1 MKTRLT
7 KSELAVMEVLWD
19 EGEAL
24 TSAEIIQKSKEK
36 EWKDSSVHLLINSLL
51 KKKVVTVAGFKKT
64 TKNYARTFVPV
75 EGKEQFLVGQVIDN
89 KITSDAK
96 KRIYS
101 YIIEKE
107 NNPEMI
113 KYVEKL
119 LEERKKELGVKSKEM
134 CRISVHREK
143 ASPAGLVFKRK
154 V

>member
-1 MKTRLT
+1 MKIGEEKIMKTRLT

-75 EGKEQFLVGQVIDN
+75 EGKEQFLVGQIID
-89 KITSDAK
+89 KKTTLAAR

-101 YIIEKE
+101 YLIEKE
-107 NNPEMI
+107 SNLEMI
-113 KYVEKL
+113 EFIQKL
-119 LEERKKELGVKSKEM
+119 LEERKEEIKVKQK
-134 CRISVHREK
+134 
-143 ASPAGLVFKRK
+143 
-154 V
+154 

>member
-24 TSAEIIQKSKEK
+24 TSAEIIQKSIEK

-75 EGKEQFLVGQVIDN
+75 EGKEQFLVGQIID
-89 KITSDAK
+89 KKTTLTAR

-101 YIIEKE
+101 YLIEKE
-107 NNPEMI
+107 SNLEMI
-113 KYVEKL
+113 EFIQKL
-119 LEERKKELGVKSKEM
+119 LEERKEEIKVKQK
-134 CRISVHREK
+134 
-143 ASPAGLVFKRK
+143 
-154 V
+154 

>member
-1 MKTRLT
+1 MRERETVQYLLFEFTFQYVSILMKTRLT

-119 LEERKKELGVKSKEM
+119 LEERKKELGVKSK
-134 CRISVHREK
+134 
-143 ASPAGLVFKRK
+143 
-154 V
+154 